1 MDSILIS
8 NPPKICRSNVA
19 AVEEGI
25 EVLGAETKKT
35 LSVHERMAL
44 NLFLSTRGLEM
55 VHEGE
60 KVSTFLRVQKDG
72 QVFHSTEYT
81 RVTAQNSFTI
91 KFKNPC
97 EHDHFSY
104 GQVLRFIQRGAFL
117 IAILKLLRECREPI
131 LTSHMTHSHLPMAI
145 KVELSSNIIAI
156 DVSSIERK
164 RVFVNTGVDNKTSY
178 GKG

>member
-1 MDSILIS
+1 M
-8 NPPKICRSNVA
+8 A
-19 AVEEGI
+19 AVEEGT

-81 RVTAQNSFTI
+81 RVTARNSFTI

-97 EHDHFSY
+97 ERDHLSY
-104 GQVLRFIQRGAFL
+104 GQVLWYVQRGAFL
-117 IAILKLLRECREPI
+117 IAILKLLREYREPI
-131 LTSHMTHSHLPMAI
+131 LTHSHLPMAI

>member
-1 MDSILIS
+1 M
-8 NPPKICRSNVA
+8 
-19 AVEEGI
+19 
-25 EVLGAETKKT
+25 
-35 LSVHERMAL
+35 
-44 NLFLSTRGLEM
+44 
-55 VHEGE
+55 
-60 KVSTFLRVQKDG
+60 QKDG

-97 EHDHFSY
+97 ERDHLSY
-104 GQVLRFIQRGAFL
+104 GQVLQYVQRGAFL
-117 IAILKLLRECREPI
+117 IAILKLLREYMEPT

-164 RVFVNTGVDNKTSY
+164 CVFVNTGVDNKTSY

>member
-1 MDSILIS
+1 
-8 NPPKICRSNVA
+8 
-19 AVEEGI
+19 
-25 EVLGAETKKT
+25 
-35 LSVHERMAL
+35 
-44 NLFLSTRGLEM
+44 M

-60 KVSTFLRVQKDG
+60 EVSTFLRVQKDG

-81 RVTAQNSFTI
+81 RVTARNSFTI

-104 GQVLRFIQRGAFL
+104 GQVLRYVQRGAFL
-117 IAILKLLRECREPI
+117 IAILKLLCECREPI
-131 LTSHMTHSHLPMAI
+131 LTSHMTHNHLPMAI

>member
-1 MDSILIS
+1 M
-8 NPPKICRSNVA
+8 A
-19 AVEEGI
+19 AVDEGI
-25 EVLGAETKKT
+25 EVLGAETIKT

-60 KVSTFLRVQKDG
+60 EVSTFLRVQKDG

-81 RVTAQNSFTI
+81 RVTARNSFTI

-97 EHDHFSY
+97 ERDHLSY
-104 GQVLRFIQRGAFL
+104 GQVLWYIQRGAFL
-117 IAILKLLRECREPI
+117 IAILKLLQKYREPI

-164 RVFVNTGVDNKTSY
+164 CVFVNTGVDNKTSY

>member
-1 MDSILIS
+1 M
-8 NPPKICRSNVA
+8 
-19 AVEEGI
+19 
-25 EVLGAETKKT
+25 
-35 LSVHERMAL
+35 
-44 NLFLSTRGLEM
+44 
-55 VHEGE
+55 
-60 KVSTFLRVQKDG
+60 QKDG

-97 EHDHFSY
+97 ERDHLSY
-104 GQVLRFIQRGAFL
+104 GQVLRYVQRGAFL
-117 IAILKLLRECREPI
+117 ITILKLLREYREPT
-131 LTSHMTHSHLPMAI
+131 LTSHMTHSHLPTAI

>member
-60 KVSTFLRVQKDG
+60 EVSTFLRVQKDG

-81 RVTAQNSFTI
+81 RVTARNSFTI
-91 KFKNPC
+91 KFENPC

-104 GQVLRFIQRGAFL
+104 GQVLWYVQRGAFL

>member
-1 MDSILIS
+1 
-8 NPPKICRSNVA
+8 
-19 AVEEGI
+19 
-25 EVLGAETKKT
+25 
-35 LSVHERMAL
+35 
-44 NLFLSTRGLEM
+44 M

-60 KVSTFLRVQKDG
+60 GVSTFLRVQKDG

-97 EHDHFSY
+97 ERDHLSY
-104 GQVLRFIQRGAFL
+104 GQVLRYVQRGAFL
-117 IAILKLLRECREPI
+117 IAILKLLREYREPI
-131 LTSHMTHSHLPMAI
+131 LTSHMTRSHAMAI

-164 RVFVNTGVDNKTSY
+164 CVFVNTGVDNKTS
-178 GKG
+178 